1 MRLSAPPRPVRRRDL
16 KARVA
21 LKALCF
27 RNPGERFNTR
37 QIRNLLRNPNAGVV
51 FARARGILAGGT
63 VELAVPAPPGTLF
76 RPPLCLGCPSRLP
89 RPVHAQMPPL
99 SGQNDCL

>member
-1 MRLSAPPRPVRRRDL
+1 
-16 KARVA
+16 VA

-63 VELAVPAPPGTLF
+63 VELAVPAPPGPMF
-76 RPPLCLGCPSRLP
+76 GSPLRCSGRLYALAVHP
-89 RPVHAQMPPL
+89 ACRGLCMRKCRLSPVRTIVYKPWMFGR
-99 SGQNDCL
+99 S